1 MKELR
6 EGITTGSC
14 ATAAALASVIWQTT
28 GSCPSEVEIDT
39 PIGRILRIP
48 VYQTE
53 QYGKC
58 YVIKD
63 AGDDPDVTHAC
74 HVEAFVEI
82 QKEQGGEVS
91 FVAGIG
97 IGIAREEGL
106 KIAVGEPAINPVPRQ
121 MIANELKK
129 IIGNTNATV
138 TISIPNGSEL
148 AKKTLNEKLG
158 IIGGL
163 SILGT
168 TGIVRPMSEEALKD
182 SLAFELELR
191 KKQGNDSVLLV
202 PGLAGERMARK
213 HFDKPECAIQMSNY
227 VGFMLEEAAQLGYRS
242 ALIAGAA
249 GKIMKLSA
257 GIMNTHSHVADG
269 RNEIICTHS
278 ALLGA
283 DRLVIEELYKSTTT
297 EKAME
302 ILRRENLMGIW
313 QGIAKQAK
321 YHCHIRTGYQMEIR
335 VVLFDKNGMI
345 LGDSDLEEDIK
356 HGEDKEMHR
365 SDER

>member
-1 MKELR
+1 MKQLR

-14 ATAAALASVIWQTT
+14 AAAASLASAMWQTT
-28 GSCPSEVEIDT
+28 GTCPKEVEIDT

-48 VYQTE
+48 VYQTN

-63 AGDDPDVTHAC
+63 AGDDPDVTHGC
-74 HVEAFVEI
+74 HVESVVTIE
-82 QKEQGGEVS
+82 KEQSGNITFVGGE
-91 FVAGIG
+91 G
-97 IGIAREEGL
+97 IGIATEKGL

-121 MIANELKK
+121 MITHELKK
-129 IIGNTNATV
+129 IIGDSNATV
-138 TISIPNGSEL
+138 TISIPNGEEL
-148 AKKTLNEKLG
+148 AKKTLNQKLG

-182 SLAFELELR
+182 SLAFELEIR
-191 KKQGNDSVLLV
+191 KKQGHDSILLV
-202 PGLAGERMARK
+202 PGVAGERMARK
-213 HFDKPECAIQMSNY
+213 HFHKPECAIQMSNY
-227 VGFMLEEAAQLGYRS
+227 VGFMLEEAAELGYQS
-242 ALIAGAA
+242 AVIAGAV

-257 GIMNTHSHVADG
+257 GIMNTHSHIADG

-283 DRLVIEELYKSTTT
+283 KKEVIEELYQSNTT

-302 ILRRENLMGIW
+302 ILRRENLMEIW
-313 QGIAKQAK
+313 NTIAKQGA
-321 YHCHIRTGYQMEIR
+321 YHCRIRTGYRMNIR
-335 VVLFDKNGMI
+335 VVLFDKEGNI
-345 LGDSDLEEDIK
+345 IGDSD
-356 HGEDKEMHR
+356 
-365 SDER
+365 